1 MATNDTT
8 AKTPTLEQT
17 RIAMD
22 EIAQKANSLHE
33 ICVEAVVQLNTKPE
47 HVEESMRML
56 DVYLDAARNLAQTIG
71 YIADAHGGCW
81 KGDADKWFMP
91 PTWHRENESTDN
103 HQSAA

>member
-33 ICVEAVVQLNTKPE
+33 ICVEAVVN
-47 HVEESMRML
+47 
-56 DVYLDAARNLAQTIG
+56 
-71 YIADAHGGCW
+71 
-81 KGDADKWFMP
+81 
-91 PTWHRENESTDN
+91 
-103 HQSAA
+103 